1 MIDHGITV
9 ENLVRV
15 FPMAFAEDDR
25 LQALGKTIA
34 EELVR
39 RSAEAR
45 LSVLYANIDS
55 LPENVLDILAYD
67 FKVDWWDTSY
77 TPEEKR
83 QTLKDSWKV
92 HRMMGTKTAVEM
104 AISAIYPNTTV
115 EEWFEYGGDPY
126 SFKLQIPA
134 RDLRTD
140 DARHTAIMNRVNYYK
155 NLRSH
160 LDGIVWD
167 YSGEPFVNKPSE
179 FELTRFSQRFALS
192 SLWYMPPVR
201 FDGSI
206 RFDAEL
212 QTVRFDGGARFDG
225 ASQFGIF
232 PPVEGSYLFD
242 QAYTLTHWT
251 GFTVS
256 TAMPPVQ
263 EHVGATLTI
272 DNLYSFDGSVS
283 FNGARRFDASITQEV
298 I

>member
-1 MIDHGITV
+1 MSKLMRYLPPYYDGSDESRTIQEAFQPELDGLWRFRNELFLQLNPNTATWGLAFWEQAFGIIV
-9 ENLVRV
+9 NENKPL
-15 FPMAFAEDDR
+15 
-25 LQALGKTIA
+25 
-34 EELVR
+34 ELR
-39 RSAEAR
+39 RSAVIGKLRGIGVVTAEMLRSMAEAFTH
-45 LSVLYANIDS
+45 S
-55 LPENVLDILAYD
+55 LVTVTDMPRESAGWFRFELLDI
-67 FKVDWWDTSY
+67 
-77 TPEEKR
+77 
-83 QTLKDSWKV
+83 
-92 HRMMGTKTAVEM
+92 
-104 AISAIYPNTTV
+104 
-115 EEWFEYGGDPY
+115 
-126 SFKLQIPA
+126 PA
-134 RDLRTD
+134 FLSELRDALLEVMP
-140 DARHTAIMNRVNYYK
+140 A
-155 NLRSH
+155 H
-160 LDGIVWD
+160 LDFTLEGVLPTVLT
-167 YSGEPFVNKPSE
+167 EKQPE
-179 FELTRFSQRFALS
+179 FSLYRFTQRFAIS
-192 SLWYMPPVR
+192 SLWYMPPAR

-263 EHVGATLTI
+263 ERVGATLTI